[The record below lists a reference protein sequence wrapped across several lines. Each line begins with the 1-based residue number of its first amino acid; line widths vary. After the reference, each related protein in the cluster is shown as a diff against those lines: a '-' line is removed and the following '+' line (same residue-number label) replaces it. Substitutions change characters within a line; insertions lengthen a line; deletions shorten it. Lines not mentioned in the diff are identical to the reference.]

1 MTAYI
6 YGYNVNSVLAS
17 STKIIS
23 TKQTNVYNSDD
34 LELGKQKCNSNLLK
48 RDNVQGILK
57 KNLWPVR
64 LE

>member
-6 YGYNVNSVLAS
+6 YGYNVNNVLAS
-17 STKIIS
+17 STKILS

-34 LELGKQKCNSNLLK
+34 LELGQQKCGSTLLK
-48 RDNVQGILK
+48 RDNVQGIMK
-57 KNLWPVR
+57 KNLWPVH